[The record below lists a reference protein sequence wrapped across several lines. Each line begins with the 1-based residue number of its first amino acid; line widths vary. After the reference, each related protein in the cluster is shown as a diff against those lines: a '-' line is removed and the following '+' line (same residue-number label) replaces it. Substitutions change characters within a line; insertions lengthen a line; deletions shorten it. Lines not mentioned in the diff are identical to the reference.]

1 MNEPSWFKPEDR
13 PAHGIHDPTINRV
26 ELVGYVG
33 QDPEVRHTQEQQM
46 VVSFGL
52 ATHRL
57 DRDADGEIVQRTDW
71 HRIVTEGEQAVL
83 AADLRR
89 GALVK
94 VAGRLRTRSWET
106 PRGDRRV
113 RTEVI
118 ASELRQVRRAPRFQ
132 QASLPLN

>member
-13 PAHGIHDPTINRV
+13 PAPGAHDPTINRV

-33 QDPEVRHTQEQQM
+33 QDPEVRHTPTYEM

-57 DRDADGEIVQRTDW
+57 DRGADGEIIQRTDW

-94 VAGRLRTRSWET
+94 VAGRLRTRSWAT
-106 PRGDRRV
+106 ARGDRRV

-132 QASLPLN
+132 QASLPLI

>member
-1 MNEPSWFKPEDR
+1 MNAPSWFKPDDR
-13 PAHGIHDPTINRV
+13 PGPAAADPTVNRV

-33 QDPEVRHTQEQQM
+33 GDPEVRHTRELRL

-57 DRDADGEIVQRTDW
+57 DRDAAGDIIERTDW
-71 HRIVTEGEQAVL
+71 HRIVIDGDQAAV
-83 AADLRR
+83 AAELRR

-106 PRGDRRV
+106 TRGDRRV

-118 ASELRQVRRAPRFQ
+118 ASEVRQVRRAPGFR
-132 QASLPLN
+132 QATLPLG

>member
-1 MNEPSWFKPEDR
+1 MNEPAWFKPEDR

-26 ELVGYVG
+26 EPVGYVG

-46 VVSFGL
+46 VVSFRL

-89 GALVK
+89 GALVT
-94 VAGRLRTRSWET
+94 VAGRWRTRSWET